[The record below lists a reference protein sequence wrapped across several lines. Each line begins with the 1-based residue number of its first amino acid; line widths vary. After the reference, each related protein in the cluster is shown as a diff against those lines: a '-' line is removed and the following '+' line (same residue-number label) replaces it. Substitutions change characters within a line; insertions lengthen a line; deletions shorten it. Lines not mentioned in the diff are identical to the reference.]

1 MIDREFEGKTEREA
15 IEKAANALGLQPDQF
30 DVEILESVAK
40 QGLFFKRSLVKIKV
54 HLHANAQPVQTPKS
68 DKVFARST
76 TPVGELEEKAVD
88 FLTKTIEFMGYPNK
102 VQVIQ
107 REEGKFTLD
116 IVSEHASI
124 LIGKK
129 SKNLDA
135 LQLLVNVYMGAL
147 EHHGAETVR
156 VVVDTE
162 NYRERREQTL
172 VELANRLADTVV
184 RTKSSR
190 LLEPM
195 NPFERRLIHTTLS
208 QRSNIVTQSEGEGSF
223 RQVRIL
229 YQGNR

>member
-1 MIDREFEGKTEREA
+1 MIDREFEGRTEREA
-15 IEKAANALGLQPDQF
+15 IEKAASSLGLQPDQF

-40 QGLFFKRSLVKIKV
+40 QGMFFKRSSVKIRV
-54 HLHANAQPVQTPKS
+54 HVHANASLATEGVS
-68 DKVFARST
+68 AKVPHQVIV
-76 TPVGELEEKAVD
+76 PVGEMEEKAVY
-88 FLTKTIEFMGYPNK
+88 FLTKTIEFMGYPNT
-102 VQVIQ
+102 VHVVC

-116 IVSEHASI
+116 IVSDHASI

-147 EHHGAETVR
+147 DHHGDEIVR

-172 VELANRLADTVV
+172 TELANRLADTVV

-208 QRSNIVTQSEGEGSF
+208 QRSNIITQSEGEGNF

>member
-1 MIDREFEGKTEREA
+1 MMDRDFEGKTEREA
-15 IEKAANALGLQPDQF
+15 IEKAASSLGLQPDQF

-40 QGLFFKRSLVKIKV
+40 QGLFFKRSMVKIRV
-54 HLHANAQPVQTPKS
+54 HVHANVDGMNEKKNKMSSQGMIPA
-68 DKVFARST
+68 
-76 TPVGELEEKAVD
+76 GEMEEKAAD
-88 FLTKTIEFMGYPNK
+88 FLTKTIEYMGYPNT
-102 VQVIQ
+102 VRVIQ
-107 REEGKFTLD
+107 RSEGKFALD
-116 IVSEHASI
+116 IISEHASI

-147 EHHGAETVR
+147 EHHGGDTMR

-172 VELANRLADTVV
+172 IELANRLADTVV

-195 NPFERRLIHTTLS
+195 NPFERRLIHTALS
-208 QRSNIVTQSEGEGSF
+208 QRGNIVTQSEGEGSF